1 MKAKCCFMAL
11 GVGLSTPAFAD
22 AGARPANAIER
33 ITIRDGTAKSEDP
46 SIHCDSLRIDEK
58 RARYFL
64 RHARPSSQFNYAH
77 AYETGSCS
85 ARAVV
90 RFKGGRQVN
99 LTIDSGTGWGTAENK
114 RSIAYLYCEEC
125 TDLLDPDFAFKEL
138 AAP

>member
-46 SIHCDSLRIDEK
+46 RIHCDSLRIDEK

-99 LTIDSGTGWGTAENK
+99 LTIDSGTGWGTTENK

>member
-1 MKAKCCFMAL
+1 MKAKSCFMAL

-22 AGARPANAIER
+22 AGALHANAIEH

-46 SIHCDSLRIDEK
+46 RIHCDSLRIDEK

-85 ARAVV
+85 ASALV

-125 TDLLDPDFAFKEL
+125 TDLLAPDFAFKEL

>member
-46 SIHCDSLRIDEK
+46 RIHCDSLRIDEK

-64 RHARPSSQFNYAH
+64 RHAKSSSQFNYAH

-99 LTIDSGTGWGTAENK
+99 LTIGSGTGWGTTENK

-125 TDLLDPDFAFKEL
+125 TDLLDPDFAFKEP

>member
-1 MKAKCCFMAL
+1 MAMKWCLAVAFGFA
-11 GVGLSTPAFAD
+11 VTAFAD
-22 AGARPANAIER
+22 TRSKPVIER
-33 ITIRDGTAKSEDP
+33 ITIPVSAAKSEDP
-46 SIHCDSLRIDEK
+46 NIHCDSLRIDEK

>member
-22 AGARPANAIER
+22 AGARHANAIER
-33 ITIRDGTAKSEDP
+33 ITIRDGTAKREDP
-46 SIHCDSLRIDEK
+46 RIHCDSLRIDEK

-64 RHARPSSQFNYAH
+64 RHAKSSSQFNYAH

-99 LTIDSGTGWGTAENK
+99 LTIDSGTGWGTTENK

-125 TDLLDPDFAFKEL
+125 TDLLDPDFAFKEP

>member
-1 MKAKCCFMAL
+1 MKTKCCFMAL
-11 GVGLSTPAFAD
+11 CVGLSTPAFAD
-22 AGARPANAIER
+22 ADARPANAIER
-33 ITIRDGTAKSEDP
+33 ITIRDGSAKSEDP
-46 SIHCDSLRIDEK
+46 RIHCDSLRIDEK

-64 RHARPSSQFNYAH
+64 RHAKSSSQFNYAH

-99 LTIDSGTGWGTAENK
+99 LTIDSGTGWGTTENK

-125 TDLLDPDFAFKEL
+125 TDLLDPDFAFKEP

>member
-1 MKAKCCFMAL
+1 MRAKCCFMAL

-46 SIHCDSLRIDEK
+46 RIHCDSLRIDEK

-64 RHARPSSQFNYAH
+64 RHAKPSSQFNYAH

-85 ARAVV
+85 ASAVV
-90 RFKGGRQVN
+90 RFKAGRQVN

>member
-22 AGARPANAIER
+22 AGARHANAIER
-33 ITIRDGTAKSEDP
+33 ITIRDGTAKSEAP
-46 SIHCDSLRIDEK
+46 RIHCDSLRIDEK

-64 RHARPSSQFNYAH
+64 RHAKSSSQFNYAH

-99 LTIDSGTGWGTAENK
+99 LTIDSGTGWGTTENK

-125 TDLLDPDFAFKEL
+125 TDLLDPDFAFKEP

>member
-46 SIHCDSLRIDEK
+46 RIHCDSLRIDEK
-58 RARYFL
+58 RVRYFL

-85 ARAVV
+85 ASALV

-125 TDLLDPDFAFKEL
+125 TDLLAPDFAFKEL

>member
-22 AGARPANAIER
+22 AGALHANAIER

-46 SIHCDSLRIDEK
+46 RIHCDSLRIDEK

-64 RHARPSSQFNYAH
+64 RHAKPSSQFNYAH

-99 LTIDSGTGWGTAENK
+99 LTIDNGTGWGTAENK

>member
-22 AGARPANAIER
+22 AGALHANAIER
-33 ITIRDGTAKSEDP
+33 ITIRDGTAKSEHP
-46 SIHCDSLRIDEK
+46 RIHCDSLRIDEK

-64 RHARPSSQFNYAH
+64 RHARPSSQFNYAR

-85 ARAVV
+85 ASAVV

-99 LTIDSGTGWGTAENK
+99 LTIDSGTGWGTTENK

>member
-1 MKAKCCFMAL
+1 MNAKCCFMAL

-22 AGARPANAIER
+22 AVARPANAIER

-46 SIHCDSLRIDEK
+46 RIHCDSLRIDEK

-64 RHARPSSQFNYAH
+64 RHAKPSSQFNYAH

-85 ARAVV
+85 ASAVV

-125 TDLLDPDFAFKEL
+125 TDLLDPDFAFKEP

>member
-46 SIHCDSLRIDEK
+46 RIHCDSLRIDEK

-64 RHARPSSQFNYAH
+64 RHARPSSQFNYAR

-99 LTIDSGTGWGTAENK
+99 LTIDSGTGWGTTENK

-125 TDLLDPDFAFKEL
+125 TDLLDPDFAFKEM

>member
-46 SIHCDSLRIDEK
+46 RIHCDSLRIDEK
-58 RARYFL
+58 RVRYFL
-64 RHARPSSQFNYAH
+64 RHAKPSSQFNYAH